1 MSKLHKKLL
10 NRLLRAS
17 RNAAKR
23 GEIPYDNVRE
33 LKRALKKLSFEQL
46 IDYVEK
52 QGD

>member
-1 MSKLHKKLL
+1 MTKLHKKLL
-10 NRLLRAS
+10 NRLLRAP

-46 IDYVEK
+46 VAYIEK
-52 QGD
+52 QGE